1 MVVEAVDAHEQ
12 PVAGL
17 RLELVM
23 AGGEGPGAV
32 TGRDGPAQIDAS
44 MRSTW

>member
-32 TGRDGPAQIDAS
+32 TGRTAARESTAS